1 MLENN
6 FEVEKVLELIEHKK
20 FNELKKY
27 LERINGA
34 DFPSIFEEI
43 DDEDVLIVFRLL
55 NKERAA
61 EIFAE
66 LDSDMQERLIN
77 SFTDIEL
84 KNVIDK
90 LFMDDTVDMIEEM
103 PSNVV
108 KRILRTVSD
117 KDRKTINEILNYPDD
132 SAGSIMT
139 TEFVDLKENMT
150 VEEAF
155 EKIKK

>member
-6 FEVEKVLELIEHKK
+6 FEVEKVLELIEQKK

-66 LDSDMQERLIN
+66 LDSDM
-77 SFTDIEL
+77 
-84 KNVIDK
+84 
-90 LFMDDTVDMIEEM
+90 
-103 PSNVV
+103 
-108 KRILRTVSD
+108 
-117 KDRKTINEILNYPDD
+117 
-132 SAGSIMT
+132 
-139 TEFVDLKENMT
+139 
-150 VEEAF
+150 
-155 EKIKK
+155 